1 MTGPHPRKFEYLEV
15 RRLSDGALKLDEV
28 TVRFETFAGGMTKPM
43 KREVVRR
50 QDASVALIRHRS
62 RGTLVFVDQFRM
74 ASADKN
80 GGWVTEICAGK
91 LDEGET
97 PEEAMAREL
106 KEETGYEALSL
117 EPVTS
122 FFVSPGY
129 TDERMFL
136 FLAEVDGDPGPKD
149 PDEFEDIQLV
159 ELTVE
164 EAFRRADEGGFPDAK
179 TLLALYWLRSRAP

>member
-1 MTGPHPRKFEYLEV
+1 MSQGHPKRFEILNR

-28 TVRFETFAGGMTKPM
+28 TVRFETFAGGMTEPM

-50 QDASVALIRHRS
+50 QDASVALVRHRS

-74 ASADKN
+74 ASADKG

-91 LDEGET
+91 LDAGET
-97 PEEAMAREL
+97 AEQAMRREL
-106 KEETGYEALSL
+106 REETGYEALSV

-129 TDERMFL
+129 TDERMHL
-136 FLAEVDGDPGPKD
+136 FLVEVDGEPGPKD
-149 PDEFEDIQLV
+149 EDEFEDICLV
-159 ELTVE
+159 ELTPE
-164 EAFRRADEGGFPDAK
+164 ESFRWADDGRFADSK
-179 TLLALYWLRSRAP
+179 TLLALYWLRSRAQ